1 MIDFGENLRLFRK
14 NSALSQLD
22 LADELKVSRATIKN
36 YESGYTKPDID
47 FLILASD
54 YFNVTVDCLLG
65 VDIPEKDSIV
75 LFPNR
80 LNELRKKKKLTQVEM
95 AKLLM
100 VTQGAYQKWEAGSRE
115 PSFEM
120 LMRIADSLEVSLD
133 FLLGRVN
140 RNNFSSNYEFM
151 NLESIGERLKYLRE
165 HKNIKQEEIAGYLKI
180 DQGTYS
186 RWEKGTLEP
195 SLNHVVKLSKYFEIT
210 TDEMLGVK

>member
-36 YESGYTKPDID
+36 YESGFTKPDID

-120 LMRIADSLEVSLD
+120 LMRIADILEVTID
-133 FLLGRVN
+133 FLLGRVDVV
-140 RNNFSSNYEFM
+140 SLKYNYDLV
-151 NLESIGERLKYLRE
+151 NLESIGERLRFLRKT
-165 HKNIKQEEIAGYLKI
+165 KNVTQEEVSKCLSLG
-180 DQGTYS
+180 QGTYS